1 MKEWNQ
7 SQQRVGHQAVRQHEE
22 EEEEQQQQQ
31 QQQQQTIL
39 VLHGACGCTLCVD
52 AVALGIPV
60 GAFSNLK

>member
-22 EEEEQQQQQ
+22 EEEEQQ